1 MERAIKKVLIGLL
14 GLVLVGGYLC
24 SQYWYQPPGII
35 SDLMNPVGKNQTVTW
50 EQGPTEPRLAGDE
63 DEIPV
68 GYTFDL
74 VSETEY
80 ETIIWKN

>member
-1 MERAIKKVLIGLL
+1 MK
-14 GLVLVGGYLC
+14 
-24 SQYWYQPPGII
+24 
-35 SDLMNPVGKNQTVTW
+35 PVGENRTVTW
-50 EQGPTEPRLAGDE
+50 EQGPTEPPLAGDE
-63 DEIPV
+63 AEIPV